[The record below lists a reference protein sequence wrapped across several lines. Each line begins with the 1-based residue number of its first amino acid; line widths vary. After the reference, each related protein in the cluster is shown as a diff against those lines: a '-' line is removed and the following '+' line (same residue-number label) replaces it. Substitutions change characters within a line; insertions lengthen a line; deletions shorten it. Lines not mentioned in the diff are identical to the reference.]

1 MFGNKKF
8 TLAILHKFSDQSLF
22 FLYDTS
28 AICFL
33 SLTGEQKKF
42 STLLLQDTT
51 CSSADRLEPE
61 NRLL

>member
-33 SLTGEQKKF
+33 SLTGEQKKVLD
-42 STLLLQDTT
+42 TALAGHNLLLCGQAGTGK
-51 CSSADRLEPE
+51 
-61 NRLL
+61 